1 MGMPG
6 FSNSG
11 FSNIGGGQSATAGI
25 LPTEAEVTET
35 YASFGLELQQ
45 WTPALAT
52 MIDREI
58 IEPVVRAID
67 ESDQLCQTML
77 SQRGWRLTFEAPRL
91 AYLGMGQGAQE
102 VSIFERNLPKPLC
115 DDPVASDLW
124 SKRQQLE
131 VFLIHPSFEPSQRQ
145 YVFERL
151 REWRQRGLRNA
162 MRYGWRPSD
171 AMPTDAHILENL
183 VIKMLNFH
191 LDMGNCFLST
201 RDAPP
206 VSKHL
211 GQYSAA
217 YLRQVTDQNLV
228 PRPAPHYEVVTLQ
241 KVWRVRP
248 GNANFLEA
256 LALLLHALRRH
267 SPRSYQS
274 FPQILRAVIEVSA
287 GNMERT
293 GDSWA
298 WSGVRALASPLSAL
312 ASSVQTQ
319 AHPMKWF

>member
-1 MGMPG
+1 M
-6 FSNSG
+6 
-11 FSNIGGGQSATAGI
+11 TAGI

-35 YASFGLELQQ
+35 YASFGVELQQ

-58 IEPVVRAID
+58 IEPVVRQLD
-67 ESDQLCQTML
+67 ESDQLWQNML

-91 AYLGMGQGAQE
+91 AYPGMGPGAQE
-102 VSIFERNLPKPLC
+102 VSIFDRNLPKPLC
-115 DDPVASDLW
+115 DDPTATDLW

-131 VFLIHPSFEPSQRQ
+131 LFLIHPSFEPSQRQ

-171 AMPTDAHILENL
+171 SMPTDAHILENL

-211 GQYSAA
+211 GQYSGV

-241 KVWRVRP
+241 KTWRVRP
-248 GNANFLEA
+248 GNANFFEA

-274 FPQILRAVIEVSA
+274 FPQVLRAVIEVSSGA
-287 GNMERT
+287 LERS
-293 GDSWA
+293 DNSWA
-298 WSGVRALASPLSAL
+298 LNGVRALASPLTAL
-312 ASSVQTQ
+312 ASAAQNRQMS
-319 AHPMKWF
+319 WF